1 MVSAEPELLADMMG
15 TAVEKLVLWG
25 YIDLGLLAHGGIPPH
40 QTPYSS
46 SPSGP
51 PTHCANWP
59 SFSLNEV
66 LQGPP
71 PLLLSL
77 MLLEEA

>member
-1 MVSAEPELLADMMG
+1 MVSAEPELLADVMG
-15 TAVEKLVLWG
+15 TAVEKHVLWG
-25 YIDLGLLAHGGIPPH
+25 YIDLGLLAHGGIPPL
-40 QTPYSS
+40 QAPYSS

-71 PLLLSL
+71 HYS
-77 MLLEEA
+77 